1 MTPNTINVLFL
12 PNDGISRSV
21 MANKNSQ
28 AKKMVDKAG
37 KNLLADVN
45 DNVIVN
51 GFTANDRKLL
61 KYYCIKIHE
70 RKTDDRI
77 SA

>member
-1 MTPNTINVLFL
+1 
-12 PNDGISRSV
+12 
-21 MANKNSQ
+21 MANENSL
-28 AKKMVDKAG
+28 AKKSVDKAG
-37 KNLLADVN
+37 KNLLVDVN

-51 GFTANDRKLL
+51 GFVADNDRKSL
-61 KYYCIKIHE
+61 KYYCIKIRE